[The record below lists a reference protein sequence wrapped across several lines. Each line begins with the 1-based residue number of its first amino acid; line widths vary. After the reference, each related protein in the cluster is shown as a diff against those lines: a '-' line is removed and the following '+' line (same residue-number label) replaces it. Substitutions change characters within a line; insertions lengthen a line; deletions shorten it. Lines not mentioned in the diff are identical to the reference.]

1 MSTSVDLVR
10 AGRAA
15 LKEGDAATARS
26 RFEEAVRSE
35 DSTEALEGLAVADHL
50 VADYDAAADKFER
63 AFSAYCEQ
71 GDIAGA
77 ARCGRMLMWIWG
89 NLKGDW
95 ALESGWA
102 ARLRTVL
109 AEAPDDSAEHG
120 WLLCLAAQASDDE
133 SSAEDL
139 ESALAIGRATGDRAL
154 EYEAFAWTG
163 LTSVLAGRVK
173 EGMAVLD
180 AALTA
185 VFAGEVNDVYV
196 MEGTFCG
203 MLWACEAA
211 HDIARAAQWMRAVE
225 DMRRRRSLPAMAAFC
240 RIHHGAILTAAGR
253 WPEAEHELIE
263 ALRMFEG
270 SGTRMQ
276 VKALIQLAD
285 LRVRQGR
292 LEAAERLLEGLDRHP
307 EATRSL
313 AALHF
318 AKGNL
323 ALARDVAER
332 GLGEHIET
340 CGDETLLALFVEIAI
355 ARGETDDAAR
365 ASRRLDELAA
375 QRGGPYLNALA
386 ALVRGQ
392 VCIAGGD
399 KRARGCLDEALACF
413 SQTEMPLELARAR
426 LVLAEA
432 VASERPEVAIEEAKA
447 ALAAFERLEAAR
459 HADRAG
465 ALLRRLGAPI
475 RTGTKGY
482 GTLTKR
488 EAEVL
493 DLLGAGM
500 SNPEIAERLFITR
513 RTVEHHVGSVLAKLM
528 LRNRA
533 EAAAFAVRTRSTQ

>member
-1 MSTSVDLVR
+1 MSSSADLIQ

-15 LKEGDAATARS
+15 LEEGDAATARS
-26 RFEEAVRSE
+26 RFEEAVRMEESA
-35 DSTEALEGLAVADHL
+35 EALEGLALADHL
-50 VADYDAAADKFER
+50 DAAYDAAADKFER
-63 AFSAYCEQ
+63 AFGAYREQ

-77 ARCGRMLMWIWG
+77 ARCGRMLMWILG
-89 NLKGDW
+89 NLKGNW

-102 ARLRTVL
+102 ARLRNVL

-120 WLLCLAAQASDDE
+120 WLLCLGAQASDDE
-133 SSAEDL
+133 TSAEEL
-139 ESALAIGRATGDRAL
+139 KRALAIARATRDRAL
-154 EYEAFAWTG
+154 EYETLAWMG
-163 LTSVLAGRVK
+163 LTSVLSGRVK

-185 VFAGEVNDVYV
+185 VFAGEVTDVYV

-211 HDIARAAQWMRAVE
+211 HDIARAALWMRAVE

-253 WPEAEHELIE
+253 WPEAERELTQ

-276 VKALIQLAD
+276 AKALIQLAD
-285 LRVRQGR
+285 LRIRQGR
-292 LEAAERLLEGLDRHP
+292 LEEAERLLDGLDRHP
-307 EATRSL
+307 DATRSL

-318 AKGNL
+318 GKGNL
-323 ALARDVAER
+323 ALARDVIKR
-332 GLGEHIET
+332 GVGEQIET
-340 CGDETLLALFVEIAI
+340 CDDESLLALFAEIAI
-355 ARGETDDAAR
+355 ATGETDDAAR
-365 ASRRLDELAA
+365 ASKRIDQLAA
-375 QRGGPYLNALA
+375 QRGGHYLNALA

-392 VCIAGGD
+392 ICLAGGD
-399 KRARGCLDEALACF
+399 ERASTCLDEALAYF

-426 LVLAEA
+426 LILAEA
-432 VASERPEVAIEEAKA
+432 AATERPELAIEEAKA

-459 HADRAG
+459 YADRAG
-465 ALLRRLGAPI
+465 ALLRRLGAPA
-475 RTGTKGY
+475 RTGIKGY
-482 GTLTKR
+482 GALTKR

-493 DLLGAGM
+493 DLLGTGM

-513 RTVEHHVGSVLAKLM
+513 RTVEHHVASVLAKLM

-533 EAAAFAVRTRSTQ
+533 EAAAFAVRKRGMQ